1 VSLYEPNII
10 EPNWPNC
17 PVAGVL
23 RSPLPVVGQIN
34 SNAPFDRHGGWP
46 VAALHHHPLVSQL
59 DFLLLIMRD
68 LDYDDATSIDVNN
81 SIDADDGD
89 NNNNNNDN
97 NDTANANPKMN

>member
-1 VSLYEPNII
+1 MSQILLSQTGQTARWLAYSEARCQLLVKLIQMP
-10 EPNWPNC
+10 
-17 PVAGVL
+17 
-23 RSPLPVVGQIN
+23 PLTVMVGG
-34 SNAPFDRHGGWP
+34 RWP

-81 SIDADDGD
+81 
-89 NNNNNNDN
+89 NDN

>member
-1 VSLYEPNII
+1 MSQILLSQTGQTARWLAYSEARCQLLVKLIQMP
-10 EPNWPNC
+10 
-17 PVAGVL
+17 
-23 RSPLPVVGQIN
+23 PLTVMVGG
-34 SNAPFDRHGGWP
+34 RWP